1 MPSVESVLS
10 PGPDRLVPRNTTM
23 PMSCSTSTPRDILS
37 QTTTSL
43 VSAISPR
50 TRLTW
55 LVGCRKPTKAEEPT
69 SLCRRCLD
77 GQPGHSSMMP
87 ASGSEGNEW
96 MARVLLVKE
105 DILQW
110 PTVLPPRLKPYNR
123 PHQVSAYV
131 ATRYVE
137 SIEVGMHNIRYFRTI
152 RPSIT

>member
-1 MPSVESVLS
+1 
-10 PGPDRLVPRNTTM
+10 
-23 PMSCSTSTPRDILS
+23 
-37 QTTTSL
+37 
-43 VSAISPR
+43 
-50 TRLTW
+50 
-55 LVGCRKPTKAEEPT
+55 
-69 SLCRRCLD
+69 
-77 GQPGHSSMMP
+77 MMP

-137 SIEVGMHNIRYFRTI
+137 SIEVGMPNIRYFRTI